1 MQFLTQGW
9 GIARPLG
16 PFINGQLGTKAVVL
30 SCSLGVEPEMKKAK
44 GGLFSEKFSQ
54 EHTGEKVNIMLNC
67 RSQRMEYT
75 GKIHMNHIK
84 GNNTEYSLFISNTS
98 VDHFD
103 RLYPKVNWVTLL

>member
-44 GGLFSEKFSQ
+44 GRLF
-54 EHTGEKVNIMLNC
+54 TGAHWREGQYNAQLPLTESGI
-67 RSQRMEYT
+67 YW
-75 GKIHMNHIK
+75 
-84 GNNTEYSLFISNTS
+84 GNNTEYSLFIANTS
-98 VDHFD
+98 VDHSD
-103 RLYPKVNWVTLL
+103 RLYPKLNGVTLR

>member
-54 EHTGEKVNIMLNC
+54 EHT
-67 RSQRMEYT
+67 
-75 GKIHMNHIK
+75 
-84 GNNTEYSLFISNTS
+84 
-98 VDHFD
+98 
-103 RLYPKVNWVTLL
+103 